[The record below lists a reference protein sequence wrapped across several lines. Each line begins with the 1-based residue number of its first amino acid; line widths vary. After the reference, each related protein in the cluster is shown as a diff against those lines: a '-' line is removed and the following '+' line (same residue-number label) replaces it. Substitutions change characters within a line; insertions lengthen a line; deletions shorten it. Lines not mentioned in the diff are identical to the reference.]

1 VALVND
7 VKIICDRLAALGWRS
22 LLRKVT
28 ADVLDIKQSSP
39 AKLQTALTTQLASID
54 RTIPGFE
61 DFNPVGDQAVVAGRP
76 SESLLYHALASPLVT
91 RDDEGRLLRGFAS
104 PAELDVLENYIFSLV
119 AVSLQEFIRQ
129 QGGASKVAVVVFAS
143 EYRPAS
149 STVDG
154 RHADLTFSRTGISRI
169 GTDRSLYRPETRG
182 FWPED
187 EDNVHNVRVVPA
199 RFSAWLAVKKKGRDV
214 RISPILDNTQAQQSD
229 EPTRDFW
236 VPVHKLFP
244 GSECL
249 RGLDLTQRFNAKL
262 FNLKI
267 QRIHKAIKTTPLPTG
282 FPYVI
287 TDTDLAD
294 WSTNPELGPGWLVPT
309 VHASLVQPAI
319 VNGKPITYKVKPKL
333 VDVFAAIELPGGTFN
348 NMEIHP
354 APSYV
359 HGRTRVQNGQMH
371 NLNDEPDVV
380 EVMKAEEYDALHYV
394 DFTGEGWV
402 EINFP
407 ELTAA
412 KVASRPAYALV
423 SAPDFFPSSGQ
434 FELSEWSRSK
444 EIPKQFQGEML
455 WNVPPTPLSETRLPG
470 NLQLPNTPFL
480 ASDTTVTAVV
490 AMGSP
495 AAISRIWPTQP
506 DVMRASCL
514 PDDAAGVFAPGWDAG
529 VDRLPGVRGVAH
541 LAGYGLGSPFPEDAK
556 LCAALSTFW
565 PAVAPDV
572 FRTFATPIGN
582 TSGTIAPLTDEEIGQ
597 SGSVPWDGIAGPR
610 VVQENGQRFVELAR
624 FLHADY
630 VRQAVQNR
638 FSIRLLSRIGVEEY
652 QARILAISRVYS
664 VVAGLGNISVIR
676 KKVLA
681 LSFRAVSSGDPELQ
695 KAQTEAGTI
704 LDGAVYRVEL
714 CANVLQTEGKA
725 VPGNPRLQR
734 FPLQDLRFFFV
745 SAKSELVLTMRE
757 NDLQWAAAHS
767 ES

>member
-1 VALVND
+1 MALINE
-7 VKIICDRLAALGWRS
+7 VKIICDRLAPLGWAD
-22 LLRKVT
+22 LLKKVT
-28 ADVLDIKQSSP
+28 RGALNIKQGSV
-39 AKLQTALTTQLASID
+39 AKLQTALTAQLASID

-61 DFNPVGDQAVVAGRP
+61 DFNPAGDRGVVAGKP

-91 RDDEGRLLRGFAS
+91 RDDEGQPLQGFPS

-119 AVSLQEFIRQ
+119 AVSLKQFLGQ

-169 GTDRSLYRPETRG
+169 GTDRPLYRPETRG

-214 RISPILDNTQAQQSD
+214 RISPILDNEEGQQAD
-229 EPTRDFW
+229 ESTRDFW

-244 GSECL
+244 GNECL
-249 RGLDLTQRFNAKL
+249 RGLDLTQHFNAKL

-294 WSTNPELGPGWLVPT
+294 WSTSPELGPGWLVPT
-309 VHASLVQPAI
+309 VHPSLVQPAI
-319 VNGKPITYKVKPKL
+319 VNGKPITYKVKPAL
-333 VDVFAAIELPGGTFN
+333 VGLFAAVELTG
-348 NMEIHP
+348 

-359 HGRTRVQNGQMH
+359 HGRTKVQNGQMH
-371 NLNDEPDVV
+371 DLNDEPDVLQA
-380 EVMKAEEYDALHYV
+380 MNARAYDALHYL

-402 EINFP
+402 EISIP
-407 ELTAA
+407 ELAA
-412 KVASRPAYALV
+412 ARIASRPAYALV

-444 EIPKQFQGEML
+444 EIPKQFQGKML

-480 ASDTTVTAVV
+480 ASDTTITAMV

-495 AAISRIWPTQP
+495 AAMSRMWPAQP
-506 DVMRASCL
+506 DVMRASHL
-514 PDDAAGVFAPGWDAG
+514 PDDAAGVFAPGWDVG
-529 VDRLPGVRGVAH
+529 SDRLPGAGGTKH
-541 LAGYGLGSPFPEDAK
+541 LAGYALGSPFPEDAK

-582 TSGTIAPLTDEEIGQ
+582 TGGTIAPLTDEEIGQ
-597 SGSVPWDGIAGPR
+597 SGSLPWDGIAGPR
-610 VVQENGQRFVELAR
+610 IVLDNGQRFVELAR

-630 VRQAVQNR
+630 VRQATQNR
-638 FSIRLLSRIGVEEY
+638 FSVRLLSRIGVEEY

-664 VVAGLGNISVIR
+664 VVARLGNIKPIR
-676 KKVLA
+676 TKVLV

-704 LDGAVYRVEL
+704 LNDAVYRVEL
-714 CANVLQTEGKA
+714 CANALEAKGK
-725 VPGNPRLQR
+725 VIPGNPRLQR
-734 FPLQDLRFFFV
+734 FPLQDFRFFFV
-745 SAKSELVLTMRE
+745 SAKSELVLTKRE

>member
-1 VALVND
+1 MALING
-7 VKIICDRLAALGWRS
+7 VKIICDRLAPLGWAR
-22 LLRKVT
+22 LLTKVT
-28 ADVLDIKQSSP
+28 DGALNIKQGSLD
-39 AKLQTALTTQLASID
+39 KLQAALTAQLPAID

-61 DFNPVGDQAVVAGRP
+61 DFNPAGDRAVVAGKP

-91 RDDEGRLLRGFAS
+91 RDDEGGLLRGFAS
-104 PAELDVLENYIFSLV
+104 PAELDLLENYIFSLA

-149 STVDG
+149 GTVDG

-169 GTDRSLYRPETRG
+169 GTDRPLYRPETRG

-199 RFSAWLAVKKKGRDV
+199 RFSAWLAVKKKGHDV
-214 RISPILDNTQAQQSD
+214 RISPILDNAQAQEAD
-229 EPTRDFW
+229 EPKRDFW

-244 GSECL
+244 GNECL
-249 RGLDLTQRFNAKL
+249 PGRNLTQRFIAKL

-267 QRIHKAIKTTPLPTG
+267 QRIHKAINTTPLPIG

-287 TDTDLAD
+287 ADTELAD
-294 WSTNPELGPGWLVPT
+294 WSTTPELGPGWLVPT
-309 VHASLVQPAI
+309 IHESLVQPAI
-319 VNGKPITYKVKPKL
+319 VDGTPITYRVNPKL
-333 VDVFAAIELPGGTFN
+333 VDVFAAVELAGTMFN

-354 APSYV
+354 APSYI
-359 HGRTRVQNGQMH
+359 HGRTKVQNGQMH

-380 EVMKAEEYDALHYV
+380 EAMKAQQYDALHYV

-402 EINFP
+402 EISIP
-407 ELTAA
+407 ELAA
-412 KVASRPAYALV
+412 DKIDSKPAYSLI
-423 SAPDFFPSSGQ
+423 SAPDFFPASGQ
-434 FELSEWSRSK
+434 FDLSEWSRSK

-470 NLQLPNTPFL
+470 NLQLPNSPFL
-480 ASDTTVTAVV
+480 ANDTTITAVV

-495 AAISRIWPTQP
+495 TAVSHMWPDQP
-506 DVMRASCL
+506 LVMRSSCL
-514 PDDAAGVFAPGWDAG
+514 PDDAAGVFAPGWDAA
-529 VDRLPGVRGVAH
+529 VDRLPGARGVAH

-610 VVQENGQRFVELAR
+610 VVQENGERFVELAR

-638 FSIRLLSRIGVEEY
+638 FSMRLLSRIGVKDYE
-652 QARILAISRVYS
+652 ARILAISRVYS
-664 VVAGLGNISVIR
+664 VVAGLGKISVIR
-676 KKVLA
+676 EKVLA

-704 LDGAVYRVEL
+704 LDGTVYRVEL
-714 CANVLQTEGKA
+714 CANVLQRNGRV

-745 SAKSELVLTMRE
+745 SAASELVLTRRE